1 MYSKIVAFLV
11 AGVFLFQIAYSQ
23 TADIVLLNGKIFTAD
38 TSQLWVQA
46 LAIKGNTII
55 ATGSSASV
63 KKLIGKTTKAIDLRG
78 KTVVPGFN
86 DAHEH
91 LGWKAPMGPSIQAGE
106 AGMIGLSSKQLI
118 DSLARLAKTTPA
130 GNWIEGEFGMLIRNA
145 TTLRRDA
152 LDKIAPNHPVILL
165 SAWGHGLLLNTK
177 GMKAFGIDEAEADP
191 MGGWFER
198 NPKSKRLTGM
208 IEEYAQWPYW
218 ASYYEAAPAA
228 VVKSLH
234 AYAAQAIHLG
244 LTSTQNMCS
253 IMDGK
258 ATEKVFRTA
267 KLPIRVRLIA
277 MPGTD
282 TKGRRLEQWNQI
294 NKHPAPLT
302 SVSGIKY
309 MVDGTPLEQNALYSL
324 PYPNRPD
331 WYGRLNFPQDTL
343 RQILLET
350 LSSEKQL
357 MLHVVGDSSLTVVL
371 QLMKQL
377 ADDATW
383 RKKRVRIEHGTCLEK
398 RSSWKQVQE
407 LGLVVVITPQFG
419 MGEEATQNNSTFISA
434 PLRSLIEAGIPV
446 AIGSDAVINPFLN
459 ILYTEVHSVN
469 PSESISREQTVIAYT
484 RGSAYAEGLENSK
497 GTLVPGM
504 LADLAVLSQDIFTV
518 PTQDLPKTV
527 SELTIID
534 GKIVHDSTLQRG
546 IKTKRY

>member
-1 MYSKIVAFLV
+1 MYSKIVSFLV

-23 TADIVLLNGKIFTAD
+23 TAEIVLLNGKIFTAD
-38 TSQLWVQA
+38 TSQLWVEA

-91 LGWKAPMGPSIQAGE
+91 LGWKAPIGPSIQAGG
-106 AGMIGLSSKQLI
+106 AGIIGLSSAQVL
-118 DSLARLAKTTPA
+118 DSLERLVKIVPI
-130 GNWIEGEFGMLIRNA
+130 GNWIEGEFGMLIRNDP
-145 TTLRRDA
+145 TLRRDA
-152 LDKIAPNHPVILL
+152 LDKVAPNHPVILL

-177 GMKAFGIDEAEADP
+177 AMEAFGISETVADP
-191 MGGWFER
+191 LGGWYER
-198 NPKSKRLTGM
+198 DPQSKRLTGM

-218 ASYYEAAPAA
+218 AAYYESAPEA
-228 VVKSLH
+228 VVTSLH

-258 ATEKVFRTA
+258 VTEKVFRTA
-267 KLPIRVRLIA
+267 KLPIRVRLIE

-294 NKHPAPLT
+294 HKHPAPLT
-302 SVSGIKY
+302 TVSGIKY
-309 MVDGTPLEQNALYSL
+309 VVDGTPLEQNALYSL
-324 PYPNRPD
+324 PYPNRSD

-343 RQILLET
+343 RQILLEA

-407 LGLVVVITPQFG
+407 LGLVVVNTPQFG
-419 MGEEATQNNSTFISA
+419 MGEGAPPQNNSTIISA

-459 ILYTEVHSVN
+459 ILFTEVHSAN

-497 GTLVPGM
+497 GTLVLSM

-534 GKIVHDSTLQRG
+534 GNIVHESTLHRG
-546 IKTKRY
+546 IKTKR